1 MLRAP
6 IIPAGEGGVEEPR
19 HRLSTLVNVTRDA
32 ARHDLEERAF
42 DAFAAHFFDE
52 MESVQTLVLALRQG
66 PRPLPSLH
74 NWVAF
79 QDLLASL
86 SATGRWPRHAQSGLC
101 RMAACLNLLAK
112 RRPRQKAAALQPA
125 ADPSMAKEDPPW

>member
-1 MLRAP
+1 MRARL
-6 IIPAGEGGVEEPR
+6 GV
-19 HRLSTLVNVTRDA
+19 LVNATRGV

-42 DAFAAHFFDE
+42 DAFEAHFFDE
-52 MESVQTLVLALRQG
+52 MESLQTLVLALRQG

-86 SATGRWPRHAQSGLC
+86 SATGWWPRHAHAGLG
-101 RMAACLNLLAK
+101 RMAARLNLLAK
-112 RRPRQKAAALQPA
+112 RQPRQKAAALQPPV
-125 ADPSMAKEDPPW
+125 DPSVPK